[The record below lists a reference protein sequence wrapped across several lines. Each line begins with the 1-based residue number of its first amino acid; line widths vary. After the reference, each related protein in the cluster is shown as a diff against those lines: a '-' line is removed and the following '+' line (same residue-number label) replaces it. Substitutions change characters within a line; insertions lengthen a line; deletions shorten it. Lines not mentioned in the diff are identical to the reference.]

1 MNKLLLVILLC
12 VVMLFSA
19 SAIAENQNRTQITD
33 ALLQAGISEPVQL
46 SQWGDTAAC
55 FAETDRTKRLILLE
69 KREGVWQIVIN
80 NPTALIQNADW
91 PELVLD
97 SDNAV
102 FWTYTLSDTEI
113 VRYHS
118 SRDANGTWGPVDQ
131 YYADNGYGEYTHA
144 WSTLWDEAH
153 GGEIIRSFAI
163 SDEND
168 NTSDGYIIQYL
179 PGTWLGTSIRL
190 ADFDLTRFPTLV
202 DPSYGAW
209 FETDRFFREAAA
221 ALMPD
226 CTYIKGLLKDGALH
240 FLVQKPV
247 GAKVYVICEYSSNRK
262 ANLIESTPLP
272 ADTYLG
278 VENFT
283 DCLWINQCAVA
294 IHLLSDQKSM
304 SIEYIYNDAINGTDG
319 GFLFFGDR
327 VVWSDAEEQ
336 MILYGDHPWND
347 ITQIDWNTLPRNL
360 DEAAAQ
366 MDSSR
371 YAMVVNPNPAD
382 RLHLR
387 EQADRGSRSQGKYYT
402 GTPVT
407 IRGNNGD
414 WAHVVLGNT
423 QSMRQGY
430 MMKRYLVYGSSKG
443 ALRLDTSAMPQLL
456 PRSEMLQVFEEP
468 QIGKNALHRGDSMKI
483 IGIIGDEWYHVWF
496 PATGE
501 YGFVRQS
508 DLTAGNG

>member
-1 MNKLLLVILLC
+1 MLLAVTLSVASFAEETTDITTLLD
-12 VVMLFSA
+12 
-19 SAIAENQNRTQITD
+19 T
-33 ALLQAGISEPVQL
+33 AGIQNPIQL

-55 FAETDRTKRLILLE
+55 FTETDGVKRLIVLE
-69 KREGVWQIVIN
+69 KHDGVWQIVID
-80 NPTALIQNADW
+80 NPTALIQNFDFPKIW
-91 PELVLD
+91 MD
-97 SDNAV
+97 SDNAI
-102 FWTYTLSDTEI
+102 FWTYILSDQEI
-113 VRYHS
+113 LRYHS
-118 SRDANGTWGPVDQ
+118 TKNADGSWGPVDQ
-131 YYADNGYGEYTHA
+131 YYADNGYGDYTHA
-144 WSTLWDEAH
+144 LSTFWDEAH

-179 PGTWLGTSIRL
+179 PGTWLGTCINL
-190 ADFDLTRFPTLV
+190 ADFDLSRFPTLV

-209 FETDRFFREAAA
+209 FETDRFFREAAS

-240 FLVQKPV
+240 FLVQKPTGV
-247 GAKVYVICEYSSNRK
+247 KVYVICEYASNRK
-262 ANLIESTPLP
+262 PNLIESTPLP
-272 ADTYLG
+272 EDTRLG

-283 DCLWINQCAVA
+283 DCLWINQCTVA
-294 IHLLSDQKSM
+294 IHLLSDQKTM
-304 SIEYIYNDAINGTDG
+304 SIEYIYDDAVNGTDG

-327 VVWSDAEEQ
+327 VVWSDAEDQ

-360 DEAAAQ
+360 NEAAAQ

-371 YAMVVNPNPAD
+371 YAMVMNPNPAD

-387 EQADRGSRSQGKYYT
+387 QEADKGSRSQGKYYT

-407 IRGNNGD
+407 IRDNNGD

-430 MMKRYLVYGSSKG
+430 MMKRYLVYGSAES
-443 ALRLDTSAMPQLL
+443 ALRLNTSAMPQLL

-468 QIGKNALHRGDSMKI
+468 QMGKNSLHRGDSMKI

-501 YGFVRQS
+501 FGFVKQS
-508 DLTAGNG
+508 DLWEGNG

>member
-1 MNKLLLVILLC
+1 MRKILLPILVITIIMLC
-12 VVMLFSA
+12 AVCSA
-19 SAIAENQNRTQITD
+19 EDIT
-33 ALLQAGISEPVQL
+33 AGITAVLSDAGLNNPIQL
-46 SQWGDTAAC
+46 QTWGDTAVC
-55 FAETDRTKRLILLE
+55 FIEQNGTKNLIVLE
-69 KREGVWQIVIN
+69 NKSGRWEITVN

-91 PELVLD
+91 PELNVD
-97 SDNAV
+97 SDNAI
-102 FWTYTLSDTEI
+102 FWTYHLSDQEI
-113 VRYHS
+113 LRYHS
-118 SRDANGTWGPVDQ
+118 TKNADGIWGSVDQ
-131 YYADNGYGEYTHA
+131 YYADSGYGDYTHA

-179 PGTWLGTSIRL
+179 PGTWLGTSIKL

-202 DPSYGAW
+202 DPKYGAW
-209 FETDRFFREAAA
+209 FETDRFFQDAAA
-221 ALMPD
+221 TFMPD

-240 FLVQKPV
+240 FLVQKPT
-247 GAKVYVICEYSSNRK
+247 GAKVYVICEYASSRK

-272 ADTYLG
+272 ADTRLG

-283 DCLWINQCAVA
+283 DCLWINQCSVA
-294 IHLLSDQKSM
+294 IHLLSDQKTM
-304 SIEYIYNDAINGTDG
+304 SIEYIYDDAVNGTDG

-414 WAHVVLGNT
+414 WVHVLLGST

-468 QIGKNALHRGDSMKI
+468 QMGKNTLHRGDSMKI

-496 PATGE
+496 PASGE
-501 YGFVRQS
+501 YGFVKQS
-508 DLTAGNG
+508 DLWEGNG